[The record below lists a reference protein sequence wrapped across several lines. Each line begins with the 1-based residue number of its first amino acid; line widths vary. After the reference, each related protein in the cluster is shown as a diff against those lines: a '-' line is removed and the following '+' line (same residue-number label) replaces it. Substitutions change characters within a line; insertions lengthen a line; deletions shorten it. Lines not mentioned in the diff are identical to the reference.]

1 MAGIRKLTLL
11 AVVVGV
17 IVGSGLPA
25 GAVDRTRLDVAGV
38 SSWVASLEV
47 VGLDSHDTQAIKALW
62 GEFVTGL
69 PAQAPCLLASPPVI
83 EANSNMSPRAAYAPS
98 ISTLYVRPGDLEP
111 LVVFHELA
119 HHLDFTC
126 GAAEAIGAEFRDAQG
141 ISASKPWW
149 QHGSP
154 VSWPAEYFAN
164 AVAISL
170 GEHSRHGVT
179 EAAVEVVSVWSGRT
193 QPAPDPV
200 PPLTLDEPG
209 AITPRLF

>member
-1 MAGIRKLTLL
+1 MLLL
-11 AVVVGV
+11 AVVGL

-25 GAVDRTRLDVAGV
+25 GAVDRTRLDVAGI
-38 SSWVASLEV
+38 SSWAASLEV
-47 VGLDSHDTQAIKALW
+47 VGLDTDDAQAIKALW

-69 PAQAPCLLASPPVI
+69 PAQAQCLLANPPVI

-98 ISTLYVRPGDLEP
+98 ISTLYVKPGDVER

-126 GAAEAIGAEFRDAQG
+126 GAADAIGPEFRGAQG

-149 QHGSP
+149 QDGSP
-154 VSWPAEYFAN
+154 ATWPAEYFAN
-164 AVAISL
+164 AVAVSL

-179 EAAVEVVSVWSGRT
+179 AAAVEVVSVWSGRT
-193 QPAPDPV
+193 QSPPEPV

-209 AITPRLF
+209 AITPRLV